1 MAELVVYLALAPKSN
16 SVYVAWDKAQ
26 KAARTHPDAPVP
38 LHLRNAPTGLMQQ
51 MGYGRGYAY
60 YHDDPQGS
68 FAQQYLPET
77 VEGLELY
84 QATGEGWE
92 ERVRE
97 RLKALRARFASRK

>member
-1 MAELVVYLALAPKSN
+1 MP
-16 SVYVAWDKAQ
+16 
-26 KAARTHPDAPVP
+26 P
-38 LHLRNAPTGLMQQ
+38 LHPRNAPTGLVQQ
-51 MGYGRGYAY
+51 LGYGRGYAH

-77 VEGLELY
+77 VEGLERY
-84 QATGEGWE
+84 QATGEGE